1 MKTIRAAKTG
11 YMLTAAVTLAA
22 GLILLIWPKFSMKL
36 ICYLAGAILIVGGI
50 FRIVGY
56 FSKDLYRLAF
66 QFDLAFGILTVVVGL
81 IMVLHPD
88 GVVSFIHF
96 IVGILVLMD
105 GLLKVQ
111 TTLDAKRFGLTE
123 WWLIGV
129 AALLTV
135 LFGLLLV
142 VNPFGSAVVLLRF
155 MGITLLCEGILNL
168 CVAGYAVKV
177 IKKAKPDVIDI
188 D

>member
-1 MKTIRAAKTG
+1 
-11 YMLTAAVTLAA
+11 
-22 GLILLIWPKFSMKL
+22 
-36 ICYLAGAILIVGGI
+36 
-50 FRIVGY
+50 
-56 FSKDLYRLAF
+56 
-66 QFDLAFGILTVVVGL
+66 
-81 IMVLHPD
+81 MVLHPD

-96 IVGILVLMD
+96 IVGILALMD

-129 AALLTV
+129 TALLTV

-142 VNPFGSAVVLLRF
+142 VNPFGSAVLLLRF

-168 CVAGYAVKV
+168 CGCRLCRQGSKEGKAGYYRH
-177 IKKAKPDVIDI
+177 
-188 D
+188 